1 MKMKYCLMVFL
12 LSLSF
17 CLRAQE
23 SEQSKG
29 IIFLDN
35 QPWNQVLK
43 KASEQNKLIFMDCYT
58 VWCGPCKGL
67 SKDIFPQK
75 KMGDFFNPRF
85 INVKYDMEKG
95 DGKMLYEKYKKYII
109 GFPTLL
115 LINKDGEVVHQM
127 AGYHEADDLIAGMKA
142 GMEGRS
148 LFAMQKKYE
157 NGDRSFET
165 IRDYVN
171 VLEGAFQRDKIK
183 EIIEDYLK
191 TLPNDE
197 LLDREVWS
205 LVGDYVRDPYS
216 RSYRFVLNNLDKYQY
231 RLKVDRYALERQL
244 GDGMSKAVKDIVEVT
259 LKTKNADTLEMMRR
273 NADTLQMMLSLNTVK
288 NFPNLSCKLAINDAR
303 LRGEVMEVYRKL
315 KFADEIHLLNYEGSF
330 RKAVYTFIVD
340 NTKDKKLL
348 TSCLND
354 LIQLQQ
360 EEDKGR
366 SMLLNQNYYDVIMA
380 LYGKLGKKKE
390 AEQAKEKYDT
400 IEKAQKAE
408 IERMFPQ
415 FKDKQ

>member
-1 MKMKYCLMVFL
+1 
-12 LSLSF
+12 
-17 CLRAQE
+17 
-23 SEQSKG
+23 
-29 IIFLDN
+29 
-35 QPWNQVLK
+35 
-43 KASEQNKLIFMDCYT
+43 
-58 VWCGPCKGL
+58 
-67 SKDIFPQK
+67 
-75 KMGDFFNPRF
+75 MGDFFNPRF

-165 IRDYVN
+165 IRDYVK

-191 TLPNDE
+191 TLPNDK

-216 RSYRFVLNNLDKYQY
+216 KSYRFVFNNLDKYQY

-259 LKTKNADTLEMMRR
+259 LKTKNADTLEMMRK
-273 NADTLQMMLSLNTVK
+273 NVDTLQMMLSLNTVK
-288 NFPNLSCKLAINDAR
+288 SFPNLSCKLAINDAR

-354 LIQLQQ
+354 LIQFQQ

-366 SMLLNQNYYDVIMA
+366 SMLLNQNYYDVIMS
-380 LYGKLGKKKE
+380 LYSKLGKKKE

-415 FKDKQ
+415 IKDEQ